1 MQKTRKFHASKHGG
15 SRGVKKWPI
24 SAFEKSVI
32 FCLKMG
38 YRFFGDI
45 FGPPDFLQFLKIFL
59 QFFYRVV
66 AIGNL
71 QSFFGSQDPQK
82 PCTLDIRVFGGQIFK
97 LLLFCYGLVNFSC
110 QFFETQNF
118 QFWILDLG
126 FLKNS
131 GDPPPEIFSIARS
144 GFSDSGHP
152 PTRARIYSMY
162 TILCANPYLYTCA
175 RKEKR
180 LHVLTQ

>member
-1 MQKTRKFHASKHGG
+1 MQKTRKFHAPKHGG

-24 SAFEKSVI
+24 SAFEKSVN

-45 FGPPDFLQFLKIFL
+45 FGPPGFSKFLEKKIKIFD
-59 QFFYRVV
+59 RVV

-71 QSFFGSQDPQK
+71 QSFFGPQDTQK
-82 PCTLDIRVFGGQIFK
+82 PCTLEIRVFGGVFFK
-97 LLLFCYGLVNFSC
+97 LLLFCYGLVKFSC

-118 QFWILDLG
+118 QFWIFDLG

-131 GDPPPEIFSIARS
+131 GGPPPKILGTPPKISGSRS
-144 GFSDSGHP
+144 GF
-152 PTRARIYSMY
+152 
-162 TILCANPYLYTCA
+162 
-175 RKEKR
+175 
-180 LHVLTQ
+180 